1 MGWVAAVDIN
11 VDILAK
17 VKFEGVGGYEIK
29 VRLVKLAGSTK
40 CKYNYKYKH
49 KYYQEPIL
57 AVGSSVYVGLEEGD
71 LRRAFGLWIQ
81 KTENGNKNCWDQIQ
95 IRPNP
100 SAGILQKKQLLSS
113 ELCRF
118 LWDSVYNGRYV
129 VNKLWSSNM

>member
-40 CKYNYKYKH
+40 CKYNYKHKH

-81 KTENGNKNCWDQIQ
+81 KTENGNKKPL
-95 IRPNP
+95 R
-100 SAGILQKKQLLSS
+100 
-113 ELCRF
+113 
-118 LWDSVYNGRYV
+118 
-129 VNKLWSSNM
+129 SNTN